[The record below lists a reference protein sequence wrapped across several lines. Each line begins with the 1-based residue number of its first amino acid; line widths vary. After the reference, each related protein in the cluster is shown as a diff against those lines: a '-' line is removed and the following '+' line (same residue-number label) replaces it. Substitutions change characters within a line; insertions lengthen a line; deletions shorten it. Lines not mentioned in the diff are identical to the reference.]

1 MTTVWAAIG
10 RAVFPAGDA
19 SWMWRRRMAFTGAS
33 VNLSGIIAATWFP
46 FSDAHAT
53 MVMGACQAGFLATMG
68 IYAGLATVDDNL
80 KRKDATNALTQRGPS

>member
-1 MTTVWAAIG
+1 MMNALLRAI
-10 RAVFPAGDA
+10 FPQSDAG
-19 SWMWRRRMAFTGAS
+19 WTWRRRMAFAGAA

-46 FSDAHAT
+46 FSEAHAS

-80 KRKDATNALTQRGPS
+80 KRKAPSSEPASQ